1 MKKDS
6 EAAAVEAG
14 TRALDYLY
22 SVVEQLRMDV
32 DAEAKR
38 ADDAEELL
46 RRAHLEIARL
56 KETAFA
62 EIVREV
68 ATERMGV

>member
-1 MKKDS
+1 MLRDYEN
-6 EAAAVEAG
+6 EAADDAKSCIDKLMD
-14 TRALDYLY
+14 TIR
-22 SVVEQLRMDV
+22 QLRDDV

-38 ADDAEELL
+38 ADDAEEML

-68 ATERMGV
+68 AEERMGV